1 MTINEKAIAELE
13 YLKAKPLLSKREYSI
28 LTGLSLPTIT
38 RLVLSGE
45 IPAKR
50 IGRSVRIYSTA
61 LQ

>member
-50 IGRSVRIYSTA
+50 IGDGFR
-61 LQ
+61 